1 MFIIIVLNALI
12 HVAVLHRR
20 FFFMWTVIYIA
31 PTARIAERIK
41 QRLTEEGFLVQV
53 RGISLS
59 KNQFEIVVP
68 AGEVE
73 EVQEVLNSILHR

>member
-1 MFIIIVLNALI
+1 
-12 HVAVLHRR
+12 
-20 FFFMWTVIYIA
+20 MWTVIYIA
-31 PTARIAERIK
+31 PTAKIAERIK
-41 QRLTEEGFLVQV
+41 QRLTDEGFLVQV

-73 EVQEVLNSILHR
+73 EVQEVLNSILHK